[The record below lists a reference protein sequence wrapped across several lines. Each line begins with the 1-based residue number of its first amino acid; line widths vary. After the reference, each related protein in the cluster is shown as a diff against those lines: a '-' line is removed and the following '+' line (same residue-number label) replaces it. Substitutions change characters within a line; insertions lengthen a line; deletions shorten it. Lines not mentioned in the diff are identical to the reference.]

1 MAKRKAAATAAS
13 SRRANSPT
21 SGTRPAVAAQ
31 VPQGKR
37 LHDFV
42 RTIPDRRG
50 GKPRRRVVEQHT
62 LTAAEAA
69 AWQKL
74 LREQGFKDAE
84 FVPAK

>member
-31 VPQGKR
+31 VY
-37 LHDFV
+37 DYV
-42 RTIPDRRG
+42 RTIPDVPR

-62 LTAAEAA
+62 LTPAQAA
-69 AWQKL
+69 AWQST